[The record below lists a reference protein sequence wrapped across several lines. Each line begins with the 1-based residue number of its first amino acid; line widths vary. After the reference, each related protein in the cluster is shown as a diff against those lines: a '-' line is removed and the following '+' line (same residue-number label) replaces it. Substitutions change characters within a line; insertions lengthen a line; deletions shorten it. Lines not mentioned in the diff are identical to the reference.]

1 MHQTHAALGASAQW
15 WRHMMVTVEHLE
27 RTGVDIYLPRVSPF
41 RFGLVMSRLNSLW
54 WLRMTIPI
62 CFLQLVQNSWNLC
75 GKIIPLFFQDL
86 KVFAICPQGFAL
98 AYGKNLREWTEKGG
112 VDIDLDRSAGGQ
124 WNMILQLIL
133 KWDTIFLLWKFHIF
147 MKFRFVL
154 SFSTKSYWRVPAIEH
169 IEPGAMFFV
178 RGHEF
183 ALGHVARPQRWIVWC
198 ASLSVLIPSSL
209 TNKAIQKLIHSSCER
224 VTAATFY
231 YLKSTLHS

>member
-1 MHQTHAALGASAQW
+1 MTTHDYTQSVFCNLFN
-15 WRHMMVTVEHLE
+15 
-27 RTGVDIYLPRVSPF
+27 P
-41 RFGLVMSRLNSLW
+41 
-54 WLRMTIPI
+54 
-62 CFLQLVQNSWNLC
+62 WNLC
-75 GKIIPLFFQDL
+75 GKIIPLLTGLEGFCHLPSGF
-86 KVFAICPQGFAL
+86 CPGLWQ
-98 AYGKNLREWTEKGG
+98 EPKGG
-112 VDIDLDRSAGGQ
+112 TWKRCWVHRPGPWTAGGQ

-198 ASLSVLIPSSL
+198 ASLSKKDPPASLIRPFKSL
-209 TNKAIQKLIHSSCER
+209 FILGVNGWQPQLFI
-224 VTAATFY
+224 F
-231 YLKSTLHS
+231 